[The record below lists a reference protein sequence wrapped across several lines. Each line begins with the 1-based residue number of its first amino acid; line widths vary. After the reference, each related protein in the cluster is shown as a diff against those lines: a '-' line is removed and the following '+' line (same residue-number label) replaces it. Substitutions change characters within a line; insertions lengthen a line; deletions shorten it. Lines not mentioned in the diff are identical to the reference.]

1 MHRTGGC
8 PSAARTLLGLAM
20 LLLVGR
26 PAAADERFA
35 GWLGDGTPLA
45 ADRISAWPVPGV
57 SSRIAGRNP
66 WDKAVPLRFLRD
78 TQATVAWQP
87 PYLVLA
93 NGDCLPG
100 TITRLSPGDGRP
112 RTVPRVSVQLEEVL
126 PLSGTEIDV
135 RTDRIAR
142 IIGSS
147 DAARRTAPPA
157 GTVELIDGRRLVAR
171 SIKWREYGLALL
183 TAEGVVEAAY
193 RDIADAV
200 LPDVDRTAAL
210 VDDSRWAGSTA
221 AGRSSR
227 YQLAGGGTITAARI
241 SREQE
246 RVRRRGRQAA
256 LDLVTY
262 HYVQPAWS
270 DHPLAIPE
278 SQIAW
283 CSFRIAGEI
292 PLALV
297 AAERIAWR
305 PLFGVAPV
313 SPEPLAP
320 GRELAATGSLE
331 DDLAL
336 RTRPYSEVAIDL
348 PPDAS
353 TFATS
358 VGFDRSVASGGC
370 VRCRI
375 LAVRSAAKGS
385 GETPNPS
392 GESPDAPPP
401 ELEVLWD
408 SGVIQGSDGL
418 RHAGPFS
425 VAGVRRLVLVTD
437 PAHEDRPPGADP
449 FDIRDDVVWLAPR
462 VMLAREIGPAAAPQE
477 LVETLPGLADWE
489 LVGDNWRKSRS
500 AARWNGAQS
509 AWQPLLVLADSGEYR
524 LRRTLAVSRA
534 SDVLELQTVCPAELT
549 DHTFELHVAGE
560 PLGWYASSDRAQLR
574 NWVDRYSG
582 QRPRL
587 GQGESLLS
595 DRLSYW
601 WDLSRWRGQEV
612 ELELSIRSP
621 RPQNEIVWHS
631 FAARSAIA
639 NLPPSG
645 EPLPSDVP
653 LTSLEP
659 FDLSS
664 HLDRGNPVRDALPTG
679 RNPDPI
685 RFLGQ
690 RFTGGYGLMMNSTI
704 SFKLAPEY
712 RKFVAVAGSSN
723 LSLGP
728 LQVLIDGQPVWQR
741 ELMSGL
747 APAEQLEIDIPA
759 GAKVLTLTTGD
770 RGLVRQSYAAWT
782 EAGFVIER

>member
-1 MHRTGGC
+1 MHRTCGC
-8 PSAARTLLGLAM
+8 RRSAATWLLGLAM
-20 LLLVGR
+20 ALLFGS
-26 PAAADERFA
+26 PAAADQRFT

-66 WDKAVPLRFLRD
+66 WDSKVPLRFLRD

-87 PYLVLA
+87 PYLLLA

-100 TITRLSPGDGRP
+100 SISRLSPADGRP
-112 RTVPRVSVQLEEVL
+112 RTVLRVNVQLEELL
-126 PLSGTEIDV
+126 PLTGTEIAV

-147 DAARRTAPPA
+147 EAARRAAPPP
-157 GTVELIDGRRLVAR
+157 GTVELVDGRRLLAR

-193 RDIADAV
+193 SEIADAV
-200 LPDVDRTAAL
+200 LPDIDRAAAL
-210 VDDSRWAGSTA
+210 VDDSRWAGGTA
-221 AGRSSR
+221 AQRSTR

-283 CSFRIAGEI
+283 CSYRPAGEI
-292 PLALV
+292 PLALAGPELV
-297 AAERIAWR
+297 AWR
-305 PLFGVAPV
+305 PLVGVGAASDGSLVPH
-313 SPEPLAP
+313 
-320 GRELAATGSLE
+320 RELAATASLD

-336 RTRPYSEVAIDL
+336 RTRSYSEVAIDL
-348 PPDAS
+348 PDGAS
-353 TFATS
+353 TFETAL
-358 VGFDRSVASGGC
+358 GFERAVAAGGC
-370 VRCRI
+370 VRCRV
-375 LAVRSAAKGS
+375 LAIRSAAD
-385 GETPNPS
+385 PANN
-392 GESPDAPPP
+392 DPPAEP
-401 ELEVLWD
+401 EVLWD

-418 RHAGPFS
+418 RSTGLLP

-437 PAHEDRPPGADP
+437 PAHDDRPAGADP

-462 VMLAREIGPAAAPQE
+462 VILARESDPAADPHQR
-477 LVETLPGLADWE
+477 VETLDGLADWE
-489 LVGDNWRKSRS
+489 LVGDGWWRARS
-500 AARWNGAQS
+500 AARWNGTQS
-509 AWQPLLVLADSGEYR
+509 AWQPLLVLAGPAEYR
-524 LRRTLAVSRA
+524 LRRTLSVSRA
-534 SDVLELQTVCPAELT
+534 TDVLELQTICPAQLE
-549 DHTFELHVAGE
+549 DHSFELRVAGQ
-560 PLGWYASSDRAQLR
+560 PLGWFASSDRAQLR
-574 NWVDRYSG
+574 SWVERYAG
-582 QRPRL
+582 QRPRI
-587 GQGESLLS
+587 GQGESLLN

-601 WDLSRWRGQEV
+601 WDLSPWRGQEV
-612 ELELSIRSP
+612 TLELTIRSP
-621 RPQNEIVWHS
+621 QAQNAIVWHS

-639 NLPPSG
+639 NLPASG

-659 FDLSS
+659 FDLTS
-664 HLDRGNPVRDALPTG
+664 HLDRGNPLRDALPTG

-690 RFTGGYGLMMNSTI
+690 RFSGGYGLMMNSSI
-704 SFKLAPEY
+704 SFKLTPEY
-712 RKFVAVAGSSN
+712 RKFVAVAGCSN

-728 LQVLIDGQPVWQR
+728 LQVLVDGQVVWQR
-741 ELMSGL
+741 DLMSAL

-782 EAGFVIER
+782 EAGFVTER